1 VLVLFTAHAVGEF
14 QEICYIGRM
23 RGVVYEAHE
32 VKKKHSSLLHRRKN
46 KNIFFICIISL
57 HGNFFIYALLYYYSC
72 GCVKRPFC

>member
-32 VKKKHSSLLHRRKN
+32 VKKKT
-46 KNIFFICIISL
+46 
-57 HGNFFIYALLYYYSC
+57 
-72 GCVKRPFC
+72 